1 MFTGESGT
9 FPHRKLFLLTKLSL
23 ILLIRWRKLSGIDP
37 DKAELLSKVQ
47 TLQKF
52 VLIN

>member
-1 MFTGESGT
+1 MFTGSLELFSQA
-9 FPHRKLFLLTKLSL
+9 KLFLLTKLSV
-23 ILLIRWRKLSGIDP
+23 IFLIRWRKLSGIDP